1 MILKRHGYHDS
12 HDRPSEVFLLNF
24 ACVLGACCCAVLNRM
39 DLQAPGVAEMS
50 LYKHIQKDAER

>member
-1 MILKRHGYHDS
+1 MDIMTHMTGRQKI
-12 HDRPSEVFLLNF
+12 FLLNF